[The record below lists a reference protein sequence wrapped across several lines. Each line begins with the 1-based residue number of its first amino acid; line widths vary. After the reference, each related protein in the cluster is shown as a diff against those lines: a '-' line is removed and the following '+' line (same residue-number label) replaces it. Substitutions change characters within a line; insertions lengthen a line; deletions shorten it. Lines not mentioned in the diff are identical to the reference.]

1 MHHRNRRA
9 MGNQSSR
16 SGVYQQYYTALENPD
31 AALPANIN
39 PYDVLGVGPN
49 FTWDEL
55 KVAYRRAA
63 RLAHPDKGGT
73 EKLFEVVTESFRK
86 LGEDYKFRQGG
97 RPHHELKRDSEAY
110 WADRGGAG
118 GPSGSGSGGAG
129 GSAGPSAPENP
140 RARDF
145 AGGANFAQRFN
156 ETFEE
161 HRLDDDET
169 ARGYADM
176 MEKSSVKREDIAV
189 SRTINGKY
197 NRRKFNEH
205 FEKETAPGEDSEVIV
220 YREPEPMVSARTM
233 QFTEL
238 GNSDTQDF
246 SGGAEEARRGLQYTD
261 YKVAHSTTRLV
272 DPRAVAER
280 RQFKSVE
287 EYEAYRAKKTH
298 RQLTEQELEW
308 MASKKAEEEAAERAR
323 LSRLRERDERQALHH
338 EKMNQLMLR

>member
-1 MHHRNRRA
+1 
-9 MGNQSSR
+9 MGNSGSR
-16 SGVYQQYYTALENPD
+16 PGMYQQYYTALENPD

-49 FTWDEL
+49 FTWEEL

-73 EKLFEVVTESFRK
+73 QKLFEVVTESFRK

-97 RPHHELKRDSEAY
+97 RPHHELKRESEAY
-110 WADRGGAG
+110 WADRGGPG
-118 GPSGSGSGGAG
+118 GPGGEASGSGPPPG
-129 GSAGPSAPENP
+129 PENP
-140 RARDF
+140 RARG
-145 AGGANFAQRFN
+145 AGGADFSQRFN
-156 ETFEE
+156 KTFEE
-161 HRLDDDET
+161 HRLEDEET
-169 ARGYADM
+169 ARGYSDM
-176 MEKSSVKREDIAV
+176 MEKSKPGREDIAV
-189 SRTINGKY
+189 AKTINGKY

-205 FEKETAPGEDSEVIV
+205 FEKETAPTEETEVIV

-233 QFTEL
+233 QYTEL
-238 GNSDTQDF
+238 GNTDTQDF

-261 YKVAHSTTRLV
+261 YKVAHTTTRLV

-280 RQFKSVE
+280 RQFKSVD

-298 RQLTEQELEW
+298 RQMTEEELEW
-308 MASKKAEEEAAERAR
+308 MARKKADEEATERAR
-323 LSRLRERDERQALHH
+323 LARLRERDERQALHH